1 MKIIREMLAWIKRLR
16 EEGVLDLIII
26 LWVILLVGAT
36 AVYLLDYGSENR
48 TITNLFEAFYW
59 AWVTMT
65 TVGFGDLTPA
75 TPGARIAASIMMF
88 FSLALIS
95 FFTAT
100 ISSIFV
106 ARKIRE
112 GKGLEKINYTD
123 HIVICGWNDLA
134 DELLDAFLKQ
144 DKDEKTSIV
153 LVNELSEE
161 EIDAWRAKLNAS
173 HLGFVRGDFTQ
184 DQILS
189 KANIAKAKAVLILPN
204 LIKIGAAEADEKTAL
219 ATYSIK
225 ALAPKAKVYAY
236 ILQHENRSKLRRAK
250 ADGIIVADEFGA
262 FMGASQLHNPGIPAF
277 LSQMLNTDQS
287 RLITQPV
294 PEGMVGKSYGE
305 LFAFSFEEHNTTI
318 LGVYQEETSAGI
330 GDFLA
335 ADSGDY
341 LDQFI
346 AAKLKAA
353 GRTQDDEHK
362 LKVRINPEK
371 SYIIKAGEQM
381 ILLK

>member
-1 MKIIREMLAWIKRLR
+1 
-16 EEGVLDLIII
+16 
-26 LWVILLVGAT
+26 
-36 AVYLLDYGSENR
+36 
-48 TITNLFEAFYW
+48 
-59 AWVTMT
+59 
-65 TVGFGDLTPA
+65 
-75 TPGARIAASIMMF
+75 
-88 FSLALIS
+88 
-95 FFTAT
+95 
-100 ISSIFV
+100 
-106 ARKIRE
+106 
-112 GKGLEKINYTD
+112 
-123 HIVICGWNDLA
+123 
-134 DELLDAFLKQ
+134 
-144 DKDEKTSIV
+144 
-153 LVNELSEE
+153 
-161 EIDAWRAKLNAS
+161 
-173 HLGFVRGDFTQ
+173 
-184 DQILS
+184 
-189 KANIAKAKAVLILPN
+189 
-204 LIKIGAAEADEKTAL
+204 
-219 ATYSIK
+219 
-225 ALAPKAKVYAY
+225 
-236 ILQHENRSKLRRAK
+236 
-250 ADGIIVADEFGA
+250 
-262 FMGASQLHNPGIPAF
+262 MGASQLHNPGIPAF

>member
-1 MKIIREMLAWIKRLR
+1 MKIIQETVDWIKRLKD
-16 EEGVLDLIII
+16 EGVLGLIMILWII
-26 LWVILLVGAT
+26 LLIGAT
-36 AVYLLDYGSENR
+36 TVYVLDYDSENR
-48 TITNLFEAFYW
+48 TITNIFDAFYW

-75 TPGARIAASIMMF
+75 TPAARIAASIMMF

-112 GKGLEKINYTD
+112 GKGLEKINYTE
-123 HIVICGWNDLA
+123 HYVICGWNDLA

-144 DKDEKTSIV
+144 DNEEQTPIV

-161 EIDAWRAKLNAS
+161 EIDSWRSKLNAS

-184 DQILS
+184 DQILE
-189 KANIAKAKAVLILPN
+189 KANISKAKAVLILPN
-204 LIKIGAAEADEKTAL
+204 LIKNSEAEADEKTAL

-225 ALAPKAKVYAY
+225 ALAPKTKVYAY
-236 ILQHENRSKLRRAK
+236 ILQYENRSKLRRAK
-250 ADGIIVADEFGA
+250 VDGIIVADEFGPYL
-262 FMGASQLHNPGIPAF
+262 GASQLHNPGIPAF
-277 LSQMLNTDQS
+277 LSEMLNTEQS
-287 RLITQPV
+287 RIHTKPV
-294 PEGMVGKSYGE
+294 PDKMIGQTFGD
-305 LFAFSFEEHNTTI
+305 LFISSFEEHGTTVMG
-318 LGVYQEETSAGI
+318 LYLEETSAGI
-330 GDFLA
+330 GDFLT

-353 GRTQDDEHK
+353 GRSGDEEHK
-362 LKVRINPEK
+362 VKVRINPEK
-371 SYIIKAGEQM
+371 DYIIKPGEQM